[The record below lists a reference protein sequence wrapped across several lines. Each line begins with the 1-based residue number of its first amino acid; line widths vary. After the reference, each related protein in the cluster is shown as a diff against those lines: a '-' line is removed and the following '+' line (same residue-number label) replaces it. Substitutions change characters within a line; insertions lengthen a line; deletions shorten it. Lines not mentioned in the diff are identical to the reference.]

1 MGYSPW
7 GCKESDMTEQL
18 HCFPMFSMKKDEL
31 YLNLVLGYVP
41 ETVYQVVCHF
51 TKAKLTIAIIYV
63 KVYMYQLFQ
72 SLGYLHAQ
80 GVCHPYIKPQNML
93 VDPVTPV
100 LQLCDFGTAKR
111 LV

>member
-1 MGYSPW
+1 M
-7 GCKESDMTEQL
+7 
-18 HCFPMFSMKKDEL
+18 
-31 YLNLVLGYVP
+31 
-41 ETVYQVVCHF
+41 YQVVCHF

-100 LQLCDFGTAKR
+100 GKELQALATPDVAPVPAVPISLGN
-111 LV
+111 L

>member
-1 MGYSPW
+1 
-7 GCKESDMTEQL
+7 
-18 HCFPMFSMKKDEL
+18 MFSMKKDEL

-100 LQLCDFGTAKR
+100 LQLCDFGTAKQ